1 MIKEKELEKLRN
13 TIRYP
18 QGEGITLQYIQNR
31 LKAKADEYQLDVDFY
46 YDQITS
52 GLVGTVVNKVAG
64 GKMQD
69 CIVLFHPSHKKDY
82 TKIVFA
88 VGHQGT
94 MAFVETYAYGMSKN
108 FSKMNRRSAA
118 GKDLKE
124 TIFNPDANASAKA
137 MGRLVVNGFMSLGG
151 SKAKLQQEEY
161 WYGGVM
167 EIINEAISA
176 VS

>member
-1 MIKEKELEKLRN
+1 MIKEKELEKFRN

-18 QGEGITLQYIQNR
+18 QGEGITLQYIQN
-31 LKAKADEYQLDVDFY
+31 LIKTKASEYQLEVDFY

-52 GLVGTVVNKVAG
+52 GLLGTVVSKVAG
-64 GKMQD
+64 SNMQD
-69 CIVLFHPSHKKDY
+69 CIVLFHPAHKKDY

-108 FSKMNRRSAA
+108 FSKLNRRSAA

-124 TIFNPDANASAKA
+124 TIFNMDPNASAKA
-137 MGRLVVNGFMSLGG
+137 MGRLVANGLLSLGG
-151 SKAKLQQEEY
+151 SKAKMQQEEY
-161 WYGGVM
+161 WYGGIMQV
-167 EIINEAISA
+167 INETIS
-176 VS
+176 